1 MFKQKHLK
9 ILLTIAIL
17 NAFGVSTHVFA
28 AQADTEAPPSLN
40 IVIPSACTE
49 NTATE
54 NDSKLCQNG
63 SYVTCNAAKEGTKS
77 KDSQKECKSGKWVA
91 VSNPTPPAD
100 DSDAPPSLSIKIDTQ
115 KNPTP
120 PADDSDA
127 PPGLKID
134 LAGKNPDPP
143 ASGGT
148 IKITKADAYP
158 KGFNPTVSESKISYE
173 VNKDAVIEI
182 KITDSNNLNV
192 AKLVENKKITAG
204 EYFVNWKGTS
214 NNEQNGVILAPG
226 TYKYKILAKD
236 PVTSEVKDTAEG
248 EINLIYSVPKTEG
261 PGTVQPPVVID
272 KQQAK
277 ATQTLNNSTSGK
289 TAKTGPGILI
299 YAVFPLVGYI
309 ITRKKK

>member
-1 MFKQKHLK
+1 MLKQKYLK
-9 ILLTIAIL
+9 ILLTVAIL

-28 AQADTEAPPSLN
+28 AQADEEAPPSLN
-40 IVIPSACTE
+40 IVIPNACTE
-49 NTATE
+49 NATTE

-77 KDSQKECKSGKWVA
+77 KDSQKECKSGKWVTA
-91 VSNPTPPAD
+91 SNPTPPAD
-100 DSDAPPSLSIKIDTQ
+100 DSDAPPSLSIKIDTP
-115 KNPTP
+115 KNPENPDP
-120 PADDSDA
+120 P
-127 PPGLKID
+127 
-134 LAGKNPDPP
+134 KNPDPP

-148 IKITKADAYP
+148 LKITKADAYP

-182 KITDSNNLNV
+182 KITDSNSLNV

-299 YAVFPLVGYI
+299 YAIFPLVGYI